1 MVSGSQQTENPP
13 VGGGKDQD
21 DDDDLIGNRLRR
33 ARQLRGSRLKDVAD
47 RAGLSE
53 SYLSQLE
60 RGRTRGSIAALKRL
74 TQALGMTMAELFEPD
89 LTDRPRLVRHAE
101 RRYLEIGVN
110 ARKAMLTSRPLD
122 HLEVFVGH
130 LDPGGSTGADPYAH
144 GDSEE
149 LLLVVHGRVVV
160 ELDGE
165 RFSLESG
172 DSIFYRSALPHRVSN
187 PNDAPAQVL
196 WAISPPSY

>member
-1 MVSGSQQTENPP
+1 MVSGAQRTPNPL
-13 VGGGKDQD
+13 VGGGKDRD
-21 DDDDLIGNRLRR
+21 DDDDVIGTRLRR
-33 ARQLRGSRLKDVAD
+33 ARQLRGARLKDVAD

-74 TQALGMTMAELFEPD
+74 TQALGMTMAELFAPD

-160 ELDGE
+160 ELDSE
-165 RFSLESG
+165 RFTLESG
-172 DSIFYRSALPHRVSN
+172 DSIFYRSSLPHRVSN
-187 PNDAPAQVL
+187 PHDAPAQVL

>member
-1 MVSGSQQTENPP
+1 MVPGAQRTQNPP
-13 VGGGKDQD
+13 VGGGKDAD
-21 DDDDLIGNRLRR
+21 DDADLIGNRLRR
-33 ARQLRGSRLKDVAD
+33 ARQLRGARLKDVAD

-74 TQALGMTMAELFEPD
+74 TEALGMTMAELFEPD

-122 HLEVFVGH
+122 HLEVFVGQ
-130 LDPGGSTGADPYAH
+130 LDPGGSTGAEPYAH